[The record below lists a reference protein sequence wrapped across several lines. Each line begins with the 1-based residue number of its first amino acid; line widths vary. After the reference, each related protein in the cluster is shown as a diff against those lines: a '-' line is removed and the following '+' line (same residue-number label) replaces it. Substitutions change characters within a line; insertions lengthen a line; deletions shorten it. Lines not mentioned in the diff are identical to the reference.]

1 MYSLTDRTLHTLV
14 GFSLCFR
21 ISWNTAILFIIIF
34 AGFRLD
40 LNHLFAYMNYM
51 CMTLH
56 DILIQSVFTFLPIS
70 QLQARA
76 MFMRGE
82 SLVGEYE
89 VQANAV
95 GDND

>member
-1 MYSLTDRTLHTLV
+1 MNGEQPYGEVTNTL
-14 GFSLCFR
+14 
-21 ISWNTAILFIIIF
+21 

-40 LNHLFAYMNYM
+40 LILIFTYMNIM
-51 CMTLH
+51 CMTQH
-56 DILIQSVFTFLPIS
+56 DLMIHPFSTFLPIS

-76 MFMRGE
+76 MFTRGE

-95 GDND
+95 GDHD

>member
-1 MYSLTDRTLHTLV
+1 
-14 GFSLCFR
+14 
-21 ISWNTAILFIIIF
+21 
-34 AGFRLD
+34 
-40 LNHLFAYMNYM
+40 M

-56 DILIQSVFTFLPIS
+56 DLMIHPFSTFLPIS